1 MSIKA
6 APLRQKFFTPNV
18 YILLA
23 FMGAGAVFAFFRFFY
38 GFGSVTNLNASYPF
52 GLWIAFDVAC
62 GVALAAGGFTTSAI
76 VEIFGRDKY
85 HSLVR
90 PAILTAFIGY
100 FLVGLAV
107 FFDLGKY
114 YNIWHALIYWNGTSV
129 LFEVAWC
136 VMLYLTVLGIENI
149 PAVVEQYRGNVNL
162 PGQLASFNRPADW
175 LLGKADVFCRRAMA
189 FFIVLGVVLSFGHQ
203 SSLGTMML
211 IAPYKLHE
219 LWYTP
224 LSPLLFLTSA
234 VSVGIPMVIFEGTLA
249 AKFFGRKPET
259 ELLGSIAKYVPYFL
273 GTYLLLRMGDLAYRG
288 VLPKAFDGSLQGW
301 AFLVEFSLFAIPYF
315 LLKRRSFRYDGQRL
329 FLCACSVICA
339 VVLNRFNVFL
349 LGMDMGPTHSYF
361 PSVGEFAVTFAFIAF
376 GVLLY
381 KIGVNYLPILEE
393 EHGVEPQAAE
403 AVAKEKPMTVAK
415 LRSTAA

>member
-6 APLRQKFFTPNV
+6 MPLRHKFFTPNV
-18 YILLA
+18 AVLLF
-23 FMGAGAVFAFFRFFY
+23 FMATGAIFAGFRFFE
-38 GFGSVTNLNASYPF
+38 GFGSVTNLNKAYPF
-52 GLWIAFDVAC
+52 GIWIAFDVAC
-62 GVALAAGGFTTSAI
+62 GVALAAGGFTTAAI

-85 HSLVR
+85 HALVR

-114 YNIWHALIYWNGTSV
+114 YNIWHALVYWNGTSV

-136 VMLYLTVLGIENI
+136 VMLYLTVLGIENL
-149 PAVVEQYRGNVNL
+149 PNVVEQFKGNVAL
-162 PGQLASFNRPADW
+162 PGRYAPLNRPAEW
-175 LLGKADVFCRRAMA
+175 LLGKADWFCKKTMA
-189 FFIVLGVVLSFGHQ
+189 FFVIAGVVLSFGHQ

-259 ELLGSIAKYVPYFL
+259 ELLSGIARYVPLFL
-273 GTYLLLRMGDLAYRG
+273 GTYLILRLGDLAYRG
-288 VLPKAFDGSLQGW
+288 VLAKAFDGSLQGW
-301 AFLVEFSLFAIPYF
+301 SFLVEFALFAVPYF
-315 LLKRRSFRYDGQRL
+315 LLKRRKVREDGCKL

-349 LGMDMGPTHSYF
+349 IGMDMGQGWSYF
-361 PSVGEFAVTFAFIAF
+361 PSVGEFAVTFAFVAF

-381 KIGVNYLPILEE
+381 KVAVNYLPILEA
-393 EHGVEPQAAE
+393 EHE
-403 AVAKEKPMTVAK
+403 
-415 LRSTAA
+415 

>member
-1 MSIKA
+1 MSSKA
-6 APLRQKFFTPNV
+6 APLRQKFVTPNLFV
-18 YILLA
+18 LLF
-23 FMGAGAVFAFFRFFY
+23 FMAGGAVFAFFRFFF
-38 GFGSVTNLNASYPF
+38 GFGSVTNLNPAYPF

-62 GVALAAGGFTTSAI
+62 GVALAAGGFTTAAI

-85 HSLVR
+85 HALVK

-100 FLVGLAV
+100 FLVALAV

-114 YNIWHALIYWNGTSV
+114 YNIWHALVYWNGTSV

-136 VMLYLTVLGIENI
+136 VMLYLTVLAIENI
-149 PAVVEQYRGNVNL
+149 PNVTEQFKGKVNL
-162 PGQLASFNRPADW
+162 PGRFARLNAPVDW
-175 LLGKADVFCRRAMA
+175 LLHRLDKFTSKTMA
-189 FFIVLGVVLSFGHQ
+189 FFVVAGVVLSFGHQ

-249 AKFFGRKPET
+249 AKFFKRKPET
-259 ELLGSIAKYVPYFL
+259 ELLAGISRYIPWFL
-273 GTYLLLRMGDLAYRG
+273 GTYLTLRLGDLAYRG
-288 VLPKAFDGSLQGW
+288 VLAKAFDGSVQGW
-301 AFLVEFSLFAIPYF
+301 AFLVEFALFAVPYF
-315 LLKRRSFRYDGQRL
+315 LLKRPTVRHNERAL

-349 LGMDMGPTHSYF
+349 IGMDMGPEWNYF

-381 KIGVNYLPILEE
+381 KIAVNYLPILEE
-393 EHGVEPQAAE
+393 EHDGHAPAEEGKMPAAHRAAE
-403 AVAKEKPMTVAK
+403 AEG
-415 LRSTAA
+415 

>member
-1 MSIKA
+1 MNIKA
-6 APLRQKFFTPNV
+6 LPLRHRFWTVNVAVLLFFMASGV
-18 YILLA
+18 
-23 FMGAGAVFAFFRFFY
+23 VFAYFRFFH
-38 GFGSVTNLNASYPF
+38 GFASVTNLNPAYPF
-52 GLWIAFDVAC
+52 GIWIAFDVAC
-62 GVALAAGGFTTSAI
+62 GVALAAGGFTTAAI
-76 VEIFGRDKY
+76 VEIFGRHRY
-85 HSLVR
+85 HALVR

-114 YNIWHALIYWNGTSV
+114 YNIWHALVYWNGTSV

-136 VMLYLTVLGIENI
+136 VMLYLSVLAIENLPNVI
-149 PAVVEQYRGNVNL
+149 EQFRGRVAL
-162 PGQLASFNRPADW
+162 PGFLSGLNGPADW
-175 LLGKADVFCRRAMA
+175 LLGKADGFCRRTMA
-189 FFIVLGVVLSFGHQ
+189 FFVIAGVVLSFGHQ

-234 VSVGIPMVIFEGTLA
+234 VSVGIPMVVFEGTLA

-259 ELLGSIAKYVPYFL
+259 ELLSGIAKYIPLFL
-273 GTYLLLRMGDLAYRG
+273 GTYLLLRLGDLAYRG
-288 VLPKAFDGSLQGW
+288 VLASAFDGSLQGN
-301 AFLVEFSLFAIPYF
+301 AFLLEFALFAVPYF
-315 LLKRRSFRYDGQRL
+315 VLKRRRSRQNPTLL
-329 FLCACSVICA
+329 FLSSLSVICA

-349 LGMDMGPTHSYF
+349 IGMDMGPEFSYF
-361 PSVGEFAVTFAFIAF
+361 PSVGEWAITFAFLSF

-393 EHGVEPQAAE
+393 EH
-403 AVAKEKPMTVAK
+403 
-415 LRSTAA
+415 

>member
-6 APLRQKFFTPNV
+6 APLQQKFITPNFWV
-18 YILLA
+18 LVF
-23 FMGAGAVFAFFRFFY
+23 FMLSGAGFAYFRFFE
-38 GFGSVTNLNASYPF
+38 GFGSVTNMSKAYPF

-62 GVALAAGGFTTSAI
+62 GVALAAGGFTTAAI
-76 VEIFGRDKY
+76 VEIFGREKY
-85 HSLVR
+85 HALVR

-149 PAVVEQYRGNVNL
+149 PNVVEQFSGKVNL
-162 PGQLASFNRPADW
+162 PGPLSAFNGLGNW
-175 LLGKADVFCRRAMA
+175 LLGKADWFTRKTMA
-189 FFIVLGVVLSFGHQ
+189 FFVIAGVVLSFGHQ

-211 IAPYKLHE
+211 ITPYKLHE

-249 AKFFGRKPET
+249 AKFLGRKPET
-259 ELLGSIAKYVPYFL
+259 ELLGSFAKYVPLFL
-273 GTYLLLRMGDLAYRG
+273 GTYLLLRFGDLAYRG
-288 VLPKAFDGSLQGW
+288 VLAQAFDGSVAGYS
-301 AFLVEFSLFAIPYF
+301 FLLEISLFGVPYF
-315 LLKRRSFRYDGQRL
+315 AFKSKKVRQNGTKL
-329 FLCACSVICA
+329 FLCALSVICA

-349 LGMDMGPTHSYF
+349 IGMDMGPNWNYF
-361 PSVGEFAVTFAFIAF
+361 PSVGEFAVTFAFLAL
-376 GVLLY
+376 GVMMY
-381 KIGVNYLPILEE
+381 KIAVNYLPILEE
-393 EHGVEPQAAE
+393 EH
-403 AVAKEKPMTVAK
+403 
-415 LRSTAA
+415 

>member
-6 APLRQKFFTPNV
+6 MPLRHKFFTPNV
-18 YILLA
+18 AILLF
-23 FMGAGAVFAFFRFFY
+23 FMGAGAVFAGFRFLQ
-38 GFGSVTNLNASYPF
+38 GFGSVTNLSKAYPF
-52 GLWIAFDVAC
+52 GIWIAFDVAC
-62 GVALAAGGFTTSAI
+62 GVALAAGGFTTAAI
-76 VEIFGRDKY
+76 VEIFGRDRY
-85 HSLVR
+85 HALVR

-114 YNIWHALIYWNGTSV
+114 YNIWHALVYWNGTSV

-136 VMLYLTVLGIENI
+136 VMLYLTVLGIENL
-149 PAVVEQYRGNVNL
+149 PNVVEQFKGCVAL
-162 PGQLASFNRPADW
+162 PGRLASFNRPAEW
-175 LLGKADVFCRRAMA
+175 LLGKADWFCKKTMA
-189 FFIVLGVVLSFGHQ
+189 FFVIAGVVLSFGHQ

-259 ELLGSIAKYVPYFL
+259 ELLAGIARYVPLFL
-273 GTYLLLRMGDLAYRG
+273 GTYLILRLGDLAYRG
-288 VLPKAFDGSLQGW
+288 VLASAFDGSVQGW
-301 AFLVEFSLFAIPYF
+301 SFLVEFALFAVPYF
-315 LLKRRSFRYDGQRL
+315 LLKRRKVREDGRKL

-349 LGMDMGPTHSYF
+349 IGMDMGPGWSYF

-381 KIGVNYLPILEE
+381 KIAVNYLPILEA
-393 EHGVEPQAAE
+393 EHE
-403 AVAKEKPMTVAK
+403 
-415 LRSTAA
+415 

>member
-6 APLRQKFFTPNV
+6 MPLRQKFFTPNV
-18 YILLA
+18 TILLF
-23 FMGAGAVFAFFRFFY
+23 FMGTGAVFAGFRFLQ
-38 GFGSVTNLNASYPF
+38 GFGSVTNLSKAYPF
-52 GLWIAFDVAC
+52 GIWIAFDVAC
-62 GVALAAGGFTTSAI
+62 GVALAAGGFTTAAI

-85 HSLVR
+85 HALVR

-114 YNIWHALIYWNGTSV
+114 YNIWHALVYWNGTSV

-136 VMLYLTVLGIENI
+136 VMLYLTVLGIENL
-149 PAVVEQYRGNVNL
+149 PNVVEQFKGRVAL
-162 PGQLASFNRPADW
+162 PGRLALLNRPAEW
-175 LLGKADVFCRRAMA
+175 LLGKADLFCKKTMA
-189 FFIVLGVVLSFGHQ
+189 FFVIAGVVLSFGHQ

-259 ELLGSIAKYVPYFL
+259 GLLSGIARYVPLFL
-273 GTYLLLRMGDLAYRG
+273 GTYLILRLGDLAYRG
-288 VLPKAFDGSLQGW
+288 VLPRAFDGSVQGW
-301 AFLVEFSLFAIPYF
+301 SFLVEFSLFAVPYF
-315 LLKRRSFRYDGQRL
+315 LLKRRSVRQDGRKL

-349 LGMDMGPTHSYF
+349 IGMDMGQGWTYF
-361 PSVGEFAVTFAFIAF
+361 PSVGEFAVTFAFLAF

-381 KIGVNYLPILEE
+381 KIAVNYLPILEA
-393 EHGVEPQAAE
+393 EHE
-403 AVAKEKPMTVAK
+403 
-415 LRSTAA
+415 

>member
-6 APLRQKFFTPNV
+6 APLQHKFITPNFWV
-18 YILLA
+18 LIF
-23 FMGAGAVFAFFRFFY
+23 FMATGAGFAYFRFFE
-38 GFGSVTNLNASYPF
+38 GFGSVTNMNKAYPF

-62 GVALAAGGFTTSAI
+62 GVALAAGGFTTAAI
-76 VEIFGRDKY
+76 VEIFGREKY
-85 HSLVR
+85 HALVR

-149 PAVVEQYRGNVNL
+149 PNIIEQFGGGKVKL
-162 PGQLASFNRPADW
+162 PGPLSAFNDLGNWALSKADW
-175 LLGKADVFCRRAMA
+175 FCRKTMA
-189 FFIVLGVVLSFGHQ
+189 FFVIAGVVLSFGHQ

-211 IAPYKLHE
+211 ITPYKLHE

-249 AKFFGRKPET
+249 TKFFGRKPET
-259 ELLGSIAKYVPYFL
+259 ELLGSFAKYVPLFL
-273 GTYLLLRMGDLAYRG
+273 GTYLLLRFGDLAYRG
-288 VLPKAFDGSLQGW
+288 VLAQAFDGSVAGYS
-301 AFLVEFSLFAIPYF
+301 FLLEISLFTVPYF
-315 LLKRRSFRYDGQRL
+315 ALKSKAVRQNSTKL
-329 FLCACSVICA
+329 FLCALSVICA

-349 LGMDMGPTHSYF
+349 IGMDMGSNWNYF
-361 PSVGEFAVTFAFIAF
+361 PSVGEFAVTFAFLAL
-376 GVLLY
+376 GVMMY

-393 EHGVEPQAAE
+393 EH
-403 AVAKEKPMTVAK
+403 
-415 LRSTAA
+415 

>member
-6 APLRQKFFTPNV
+6 APLHQKFITPNFWV
-18 YILLA
+18 LVF
-23 FMGAGAVFAFFRFFY
+23 FMLSGAGFAYFRFFD
-38 GFGSVTNLNASYPF
+38 GFGSVTNLSKAYPF

-62 GVALAAGGFTTSAI
+62 GVALAAGGFTTAAI
-76 VEIFGRDKY
+76 VEIFGREKY
-85 HSLVR
+85 HALVR

-149 PAVVEQYRGNVNL
+149 PNVVEQFSGKVNL
-162 PGQLASFNRPADW
+162 PGPLAAFNGLGNW
-175 LLGKADVFCRRAMA
+175 LLGKADWVTRKTMA
-189 FFIVLGVVLSFGHQ
+189 FFVIAGVVLSFGHQ

-211 IAPYKLHE
+211 IAPYKLHD

-234 VSVGIPMVIFEGTLA
+234 VSVGPSMVIFEGTLA

-259 ELLGSIAKYVPYFL
+259 ELLGSFAKYIPLFL
-273 GTYLLLRMGDLAYRG
+273 GTYLLLRIGDLAYRG
-288 VLPKAFDGSLQGW
+288 VLAQAFDGSVAGYS
-301 AFLVEFSLFAIPYF
+301 FLLEFSLFAVPYF
-315 LLKRRSFRYDGQRL
+315 ALKSKKLRQDGTKL
-329 FLCACSVICA
+329 FLCALSVICA

-349 LGMDMGPTHSYF
+349 IGMDMGPNWNYF
-361 PSVGEFAVTFAFIAF
+361 PSVGEFAVTFAFLAL
-376 GVLLY
+376 GVMMY
-381 KIGVNYLPILEE
+381 KIAVNYLPILEQ
-393 EHGVEPQAAE
+393 EH
-403 AVAKEKPMTVAK
+403 
-415 LRSTAA
+415 

>member
-6 APLRQKFFTPNV
+6 LPLRQKFFTPNV
-18 YILLA
+18 AILLF
-23 FMGAGAVFAFFRFFY
+23 FMGTGAIFAGFRFLQ
-38 GFGSVTNLNASYPF
+38 GFGSVTNLSKAYPF
-52 GLWIAFDVAC
+52 GIWIAFDVAC
-62 GVALAAGGFTTSAI
+62 GVALAAGGFTTAAI

-85 HSLVR
+85 HALVR

-114 YNIWHALIYWNGTSV
+114 YNIWHALVYWNGTSV

-136 VMLYLTVLGIENI
+136 VMLYLTVLGIENL
-149 PAVVEQYRGNVNL
+149 PNVVEQFKGRVAL
-162 PGQLASFNRPADW
+162 PGRFARLERPAEW
-175 LLGKADVFCRRAMA
+175 LLGKADWFCKKTMA
-189 FFIVLGVVLSFGHQ
+189 FFVIAGVVLSFGHQ

-249 AKFFGRKPET
+249 ARFFGRKPET
-259 ELLGSIAKYVPYFL
+259 ELLSGIARYVPLFL
-273 GTYLLLRMGDLAYRG
+273 GTYLILRLGDLAYRG
-288 VLPKAFDGSLQGW
+288 VLASAFDGSVQGNS
-301 AFLVEFSLFAIPYF
+301 FLLEFALFAVPYF
-315 LLKRRSFRYDGQRL
+315 LLKRRRVRQDPTRL
-329 FLCACSVICA
+329 FLCACSVILA

-349 LGMDMGPTHSYF
+349 IGMDMGPGWNYF

-381 KIGVNYLPILEE
+381 KIGVNYLPILEA
-393 EHGVEPQAAE
+393 EHE
-403 AVAKEKPMTVAK
+403 
-415 LRSTAA
+415 